1 MNTLNQK
8 VSIAEKIG
16 YSLGD
21 CSANFVFQMMMI
33 YQTKFYTDVFGLEG
47 AVAGSVMLLARIV
60 DAFVDPT
67 VGILSDRTK
76 SKWGKYRP
84 WVLWTALPFMVFYIL
99 AFYNPGIEDKG
110 LVALY
115 ATISYT
121 LLMTLYSFNNTP
133 YASLGGV
140 MTSDI
145 KERNSITSIRFVA
158 ATIAQFIVQ
167 GLTLPLV
174 SKFTGESG
182 DKGHGWLCT
191 ISLFAVIGL
200 IFLIITFFS
209 ARERITPPTNQ
220 KTDTKQDIKDV
231 FKNIPW
237 RAMFIL
243 TLFIFTTLAMWGSA
257 MNYYFENYVDASAL
271 YAFLDKIGL
280 VATEAGDGIGYS
292 ILNAFG
298 LIVSS
303 PDKAYE
309 VGFGVFNM
317 LGALVQFFGVILLS
331 SFLANRYGK
340 KRVFIICLA
349 LTALFTA
356 FFYFPNETDVET
368 MFVLNFLKSLAYA
381 PTVPLL
387 WAMIADVADH
397 SEYVNHRRATGF
409 VFAGVVFA
417 LKAGL
422 GIGSA
427 ILGFLLSGFGY
438 VSGAGTEQIDSAIQG
453 IVLSSSLIPAATFF
467 VGVIAL
473 YFYPIT
479 KEYNEHMQA
488 ELKERVAQGR
498 KKLADEMRLAMDA
511 KQWVDA
517 IQEYADITELD
528 AATLNRLIK
537 EIVVHESIDS
547 DKTRHISIE
556 IHFNLKPLPEVEQV
570 TA

>member
-1 MNTLNQK
+1 MNNMNQK
-8 VSIAEKIG
+8 ISISEKIG

-21 CSANFVFQMMMI
+21 CSANLVFQMMMI

-47 AVAGSVMLLARIV
+47 AIAGSVMLIARIV

-67 VGILSDRTK
+67 VGILSDKTQTR
-76 SKWGKYRP
+76 WGKYRP
-84 WVLWTALPFMVFYIL
+84 WILWTALPFMVFYVL
-99 AFYNPGIEDKG
+99 AFYNPGIEDKS
-110 LVALY
+110 LVAVY

-174 SKFTGESG
+174 GKFAGANG

-191 ISLFAVIGL
+191 ISLFAVIGF
-200 IFLIITFFS
+200 IFFIITFFS
-209 ARERITPPTNQ
+209 ARERITPPASQ
-220 KTDTKQDIKDV
+220 KTDTRKDIRDV
-231 FKNIPW
+231 FHSIPW

-243 TLFIFTTLAMWGSA
+243 TLFLFTTLAMWGSA
-257 MNYYFENYVDASAL
+257 MNYYFENYVDANAL
-271 YAFLDKIGL
+271 YTFLDKLGL
-280 VATEAGDGIGYS
+280 VAVEANASFSYN

-298 LIVSS
+298 LIVNS
-303 PDKAYE
+303 PEKAYE

-317 LGALVQFFGVILLS
+317 VGALVQFFGVILLS

-340 KRVFIICLA
+340 KRVFIFCLT
-349 LTALFTA
+349 LTAIFTA
-356 FFYFPNETDVET
+356 LFYFPNETDIET

-397 SEYVNHRRATGF
+397 SEYVNYRRATGF

-417 LKAGL
+417 LQAGL
-422 GIGSA
+422 GIGGA

-438 VSGAGTEQIDSAIQG
+438 VSGAGTAQTESAIHG
-453 IVLSSSLIPAATFF
+453 IILSSSLIPAATFF
-467 VGVIAL
+467 IGVIAL

-479 KEYNEHMQA
+479 KAYNEEMQA
-488 ELKERVAQGR
+488 ELTERR
-498 KKLADEMRLAMDA
+498 KQTD
-511 KQWVDA
+511 
-517 IQEYADITELD
+517 Y
-528 AATLNRLIK
+528 
-537 EIVVHESIDS
+537 
-547 DKTRHISIE
+547 
-556 IHFNLKPLPEVEQV
+556 
-570 TA
+570 

>member
-1 MNTLNQK
+1 MNNMNQK
-8 VSIAEKIG
+8 ISISEKIG

-21 CSANFVFQMMMI
+21 CSANLVFQMMMI

-47 AVAGSVMLLARIV
+47 AIAGSVMLIARIV

-67 VGILSDRTK
+67 VGILSDKTQTR
-76 SKWGKYRP
+76 WGKYRP
-84 WVLWTALPFMVFYIL
+84 WILWTALPFMVFYVL
-99 AFYNPGIEDKG
+99 AFYNPGIEDKS
-110 LVALY
+110 LVAVY

-174 SKFTGESG
+174 GKFAGANG

-191 ISLFAVIGL
+191 ISLFAAIGF
-200 IFLIITFFS
+200 IFFIITFFS
-209 ARERITPPTNQ
+209 ARERITPPASQ
-220 KTDTKQDIKDV
+220 KTDTRKDIRDV
-231 FKNIPW
+231 FHSIPW

-243 TLFIFTTLAMWGSA
+243 TLFLFTTLAMWGSA
-257 MNYYFENYVDASAL
+257 MNYYFENYVDANAL
-271 YAFLDKIGL
+271 YTFLDKLGL
-280 VATEAGDGIGYS
+280 VAVEANASFSYN

-298 LIVSS
+298 LIVNS
-303 PDKAYE
+303 PEKAYE

-317 LGALVQFFGVILLS
+317 VGALVQFFGVILLS

-340 KRVFIICLA
+340 KRVFIFCLTLTA
-349 LTALFTA
+349 IFTALF
-356 FFYFPNETDVET
+356 YFPHETDIET

-397 SEYVNHRRATGF
+397 SEYVNYRRATGF

-422 GIGSA
+422 GIGGA

-438 VSGAGTEQIDSAIQG
+438 VSGAGTAQTESAIHG
-453 IVLSSSLIPAATFF
+453 IILSSSLIPAATFF
-467 VGVIAL
+467 IGVIAL

-479 KEYNEHMQA
+479 KAYNEEMQA
-488 ELKERVAQGR
+488 ELTERR
-498 KKLADEMRLAMDA
+498 KQTD
-511 KQWVDA
+511 
-517 IQEYADITELD
+517 Y
-528 AATLNRLIK
+528 
-537 EIVVHESIDS
+537 
-547 DKTRHISIE
+547 
-556 IHFNLKPLPEVEQV
+556 
-570 TA
+570 

>member
-1 MNTLNQK
+1 
-8 VSIAEKIG
+8 
-16 YSLGD
+16 
-21 CSANFVFQMMMI
+21 
-33 YQTKFYTDVFGLEG
+33 
-47 AVAGSVMLLARIV
+47 MLIARIV

-67 VGILSDRTK
+67 VGILSDKTQTR
-76 SKWGKYRP
+76 WGKYRP
-84 WVLWTALPFMVFYIL
+84 WILWTALPFMVFYVL
-99 AFYNPGIEDKG
+99 AFYNPGIEDKS
-110 LVALY
+110 LVAVY

-174 SKFTGESG
+174 GKFAGANG

-191 ISLFAVIGL
+191 ISLFAAIGF
-200 IFLIITFFS
+200 IFFIITFFS
-209 ARERITPPTNQ
+209 ARERITPPASQ
-220 KTDTKQDIKDV
+220 KTDTRKDIRDV
-231 FKNIPW
+231 FHSIPW

-243 TLFIFTTLAMWGSA
+243 TLFLFTTLAMWGSA
-257 MNYYFENYVDASAL
+257 MNYYFENYVDANAL
-271 YAFLDKIGL
+271 YTFLDKLGL
-280 VATEAGDGIGYS
+280 VAVEANASFSYN

-298 LIVSS
+298 LIVNS
-303 PDKAYE
+303 PEKAYE

-317 LGALVQFFGVILLS
+317 VGALVQFFGVILLS

-340 KRVFIICLA
+340 KRVFIFCLT
-349 LTALFTA
+349 LTAIFTA
-356 FFYFPNETDVET
+356 LFYFPNETDIET

-397 SEYVNHRRATGF
+397 SEYVNYRRATGF

-422 GIGSA
+422 GIGGA

-438 VSGAGTEQIDSAIQG
+438 VSGAGTAQTESAIHG
-453 IVLSSSLIPAATFF
+453 IILSSSLIPAATFF
-467 VGVIAL
+467 IGVIAL

-479 KEYNEHMQA
+479 KAYNEEMQA
-488 ELKERVAQGR
+488 ELTERR
-498 KKLADEMRLAMDA
+498 KQTD
-511 KQWVDA
+511 
-517 IQEYADITELD
+517 Y
-528 AATLNRLIK
+528 
-537 EIVVHESIDS
+537 
-547 DKTRHISIE
+547 
-556 IHFNLKPLPEVEQV
+556 
-570 TA
+570 

>member
-1 MNTLNQK
+1 MNNMNQK
-8 VSIAEKIG
+8 ISISEKIG

-21 CSANFVFQMMMI
+21 CSANLVFQMMMI

-47 AVAGSVMLLARIV
+47 AIAGSVMLIARIV

-67 VGILSDRTK
+67 VGILSDKTQTR
-76 SKWGKYRP
+76 WGKYRP
-84 WVLWTALPFMVFYIL
+84 WILWTALPFMVFYVL
-99 AFYNPGIEDKG
+99 AFYNPGIEDKS
-110 LVALY
+110 LVAVY

-174 SKFTGESG
+174 GKFAGANG

-191 ISLFAVIGL
+191 ISLFAAIGF
-200 IFLIITFFS
+200 IFFIITFFS
-209 ARERITPPTNQ
+209 ARERITPPASQ
-220 KTDTKQDIKDV
+220 KTDTRKDIRDV
-231 FKNIPW
+231 FHSIPW

-243 TLFIFTTLAMWGSA
+243 TLFLFTTLAMWGSA
-257 MNYYFENYVDASAL
+257 MNYYFENYVDANAL
-271 YAFLDKIGL
+271 YTFLDKLGL
-280 VATEAGDGIGYS
+280 VAVEANASFSYN

-298 LIVSS
+298 LIVNS
-303 PDKAYE
+303 PEKAYE

-317 LGALVQFFGVILLS
+317 VGALVQFFGVILLS

-340 KRVFIICLA
+340 KRVFIFCLT
-349 LTALFTA
+349 LTAIFTA
-356 FFYFPNETDVET
+356 LFYFPNETDIET

-397 SEYVNHRRATGF
+397 SEYVNYRRATGF

-422 GIGSA
+422 GIGGA

-438 VSGAGTEQIDSAIQG
+438 VSGAGTAQTESAFHG
-453 IVLSSSLIPAATFF
+453 IILSSSLIPAATFF
-467 VGVIAL
+467 IGVIAL

-479 KEYNEHMQA
+479 KAYNEEMQA
-488 ELKERVAQGR
+488 ELTERR
-498 KKLADEMRLAMDA
+498 KQTD
-511 KQWVDA
+511 
-517 IQEYADITELD
+517 Y
-528 AATLNRLIK
+528 
-537 EIVVHESIDS
+537 
-547 DKTRHISIE
+547 
-556 IHFNLKPLPEVEQV
+556 
-570 TA
+570 

>member
-1 MNTLNQK
+1 MNNMNQK
-8 VSIAEKIG
+8 ISISEKIG

-21 CSANFVFQMMMI
+21 CSANLVFQMMMI

-47 AVAGSVMLLARIV
+47 AIAGSVMLIARIV

-67 VGILSDRTK
+67 VGILSDKTQTR
-76 SKWGKYRP
+76 WGKYRP
-84 WVLWTALPFMVFYIL
+84 WILWTALPFMVFYVL
-99 AFYNPGIEDKG
+99 AFYNLGIEDKS
-110 LVALY
+110 LVAVY

-174 SKFTGESG
+174 GKFAGANG

-191 ISLFAVIGL
+191 ISLFAAIGF
-200 IFLIITFFS
+200 IFFIITFFS
-209 ARERITPPTNQ
+209 ARERITPPASQ
-220 KTDTKQDIKDV
+220 KTDTRKDIRDV
-231 FKNIPW
+231 FHSIPW

-243 TLFIFTTLAMWGSA
+243 TLFLFTTLAMWGSA
-257 MNYYFENYVDASAL
+257 MNYYFENYVDANAL
-271 YAFLDKIGL
+271 YTFLDKLGL
-280 VATEAGDGIGYS
+280 VAVEANASFSYN

-298 LIVSS
+298 LIVNS
-303 PDKAYE
+303 PEKAYE

-317 LGALVQFFGVILLS
+317 VGALVQFFGVILLS

-340 KRVFIICLA
+340 KRVFIFCLT
-349 LTALFTA
+349 LTAIFTA
-356 FFYFPNETDVET
+356 LFYFPNETDIET

-397 SEYVNHRRATGF
+397 SEYVNYRRATGF

-422 GIGSA
+422 GIGGA

-438 VSGAGTEQIDSAIQG
+438 VSGAGTAQTESAIHG
-453 IVLSSSLIPAATFF
+453 IILSSSLIPAATFF
-467 VGVIAL
+467 IGVIAL

-479 KEYNEHMQA
+479 KAYNEEMQA
-488 ELKERVAQGR
+488 ELTERR
-498 KKLADEMRLAMDA
+498 KQTD
-511 KQWVDA
+511 
-517 IQEYADITELD
+517 Y
-528 AATLNRLIK
+528 
-537 EIVVHESIDS
+537 
-547 DKTRHISIE
+547 
-556 IHFNLKPLPEVEQV
+556 
-570 TA
+570 

>member
-1 MNTLNQK
+1 MNNMNQK
-8 VSIAEKIG
+8 ISISEKIG

-21 CSANFVFQMMMI
+21 CSANLVFQMMMI

-47 AVAGSVMLLARIV
+47 AIAGSVMLIARIV

-67 VGILSDRTK
+67 VGILSDKTQTR
-76 SKWGKYRP
+76 WGKYRP
-84 WVLWTALPFMVFYIL
+84 WILWTALPFMVFYVL
-99 AFYNPGIEDKG
+99 AFYNPGIEDKS
-110 LVALY
+110 LVAVY

-174 SKFTGESG
+174 GKFAGANG

-191 ISLFAVIGL
+191 ISLFAAIGF
-200 IFLIITFFS
+200 IFFIITFFS
-209 ARERITPPTNQ
+209 ARERITPPASQ
-220 KTDTKQDIKDV
+220 KTDTRKDIRDV
-231 FKNIPW
+231 FHSIPW

-243 TLFIFTTLAMWGSA
+243 TLFLFTTLAMWGSA
-257 MNYYFENYVDASAL
+257 MNYYFENYVDANAL
-271 YAFLDKIGL
+271 YTFLDKLGL
-280 VATEAGDGIGYS
+280 VALEANASFSYN

-298 LIVSS
+298 LIVNS
-303 PDKAYE
+303 PEKAYE

-317 LGALVQFFGVILLS
+317 VGALVQFFGVILLS

-340 KRVFIICLA
+340 KRVFIFCLT
-349 LTALFTA
+349 LTAIFTA
-356 FFYFPNETDVET
+356 LFYFPNETDIET

-397 SEYVNHRRATGF
+397 SEYVNYRRATGF

-422 GIGSA
+422 GIGGA

-438 VSGAGTEQIDSAIQG
+438 VSGAGTAQTESAIHG
-453 IVLSSSLIPAATFF
+453 IILSSSLIPAATFF
-467 VGVIAL
+467 IGVIAL

-479 KEYNEHMQA
+479 KAYNEEMQA
-488 ELKERVAQGR
+488 ELTERR
-498 KKLADEMRLAMDA
+498 KQTD
-511 KQWVDA
+511 
-517 IQEYADITELD
+517 Y
-528 AATLNRLIK
+528 
-537 EIVVHESIDS
+537 
-547 DKTRHISIE
+547 
-556 IHFNLKPLPEVEQV
+556 
-570 TA
+570 

>member
-1 MNTLNQK
+1 MNQK
-8 VSIAEKIG
+8 ISISEKIG

-47 AVAGSVMLLARIV
+47 AIAGSVMLIARIV

-67 VGILSDRTK
+67 VGILSDKTQTR
-76 SKWGKYRP
+76 WGKYRP
-84 WVLWTALPFMVFYIL
+84 WILWTALPFMVFYVL
-99 AFYNPGIEDKG
+99 AFYNPGIEDKS
-110 LVALY
+110 LVAVY

-158 ATIAQFIVQ
+158 ATVAQFVVQ

-174 SKFTGESG
+174 GKFAGADG

-191 ISLFAVIGL
+191 ISLFAVIG
-200 IFLIITFFS
+200 FVFFIITFFS
-209 ARERITPPTNQ
+209 ARERITPPASQ
-220 KTDTKQDIKDV
+220 KTDTRKDIKDV
-231 FKNIPW
+231 FRNIPW

-243 TLFIFTTLAMWGSA
+243 TLFLFTTLAMWGSA
-257 MNYYFENYVDASAL
+257 MNYYFENYVDANAL
-271 YAFLDKIGL
+271 YTFLDKLGL
-280 VATEAGDGIGYS
+280 VAVEANASLSYN

-298 LIVSS
+298 LIVNG
-303 PDKAYE
+303 PEKAYE

-317 LGALVQFFGVILLS
+317 VGALVQFFGVILLS

-340 KRVFIICLA
+340 KRVFIICLT
-349 LTALFTA
+349 LTAIFTA
-356 FFYFPNETDVET
+356 LFYFPNETDIET
-368 MFVLNFLKSLAYA
+368 MFALNFLKSLAYA

-397 SEYVNHRRATGF
+397 SEYVNYRRATGF

-422 GIGSA
+422 GIGGA

-438 VSGAGTEQIDSAIQG
+438 VSGAGTAQTESAIHG
-453 IVLSSSLIPAATFF
+453 IILSSSLIPAATFF
-467 VGVIAL
+467 IGVIAL

-479 KEYNEHMQA
+479 KAYNEKMQA
-488 ELKERVAQGR
+488 ELTERR
-498 KKLADEMRLAMDA
+498 KQTD
-511 KQWVDA
+511 
-517 IQEYADITELD
+517 Y
-528 AATLNRLIK
+528 
-537 EIVVHESIDS
+537 
-547 DKTRHISIE
+547 
-556 IHFNLKPLPEVEQV
+556 
-570 TA
+570 

>member
-1 MNTLNQK
+1 MNNMNQK
-8 VSIAEKIG
+8 ISISEKIG

-21 CSANFVFQMMMI
+21 CSANLVFQMMMI

-47 AVAGSVMLLARIV
+47 AIAGSVMLIARIV

-67 VGILSDRTK
+67 VGILSDKTQTR
-76 SKWGKYRP
+76 WGKYRP
-84 WVLWTALPFMVFYIL
+84 WILWTALPFMVFYVL
-99 AFYNPGIEDKG
+99 AFYNPGIEDKS
-110 LVALY
+110 LVAVY

-174 SKFTGESG
+174 GKFAGANG

-191 ISLFAVIGL
+191 ISLFAAIGF
-200 IFLIITFFS
+200 IFFIITFFS
-209 ARERITPPTNQ
+209 ARERITPPASQ
-220 KTDTKQDIKDV
+220 KTDTRKDIRDV
-231 FKNIPW
+231 FHSIPW

-243 TLFIFTTLAMWGSA
+243 TLFLFTTLAMWGSA
-257 MNYYFENYVDASAL
+257 MNYYFENYVDANAL
-271 YAFLDKIGL
+271 YTFLDKLGL
-280 VATEAGDGIGYS
+280 VAVEANASFSYN

-298 LIVSS
+298 LIVNS
-303 PDKAYE
+303 PEKAYE

-317 LGALVQFFGVILLS
+317 VGALVQFFGVILLS

-340 KRVFIICLA
+340 KRVFIFCLT
-349 LTALFTA
+349 LTAIFTA
-356 FFYFPNETDVET
+356 LFYFPNETDIET

-397 SEYVNHRRATGF
+397 SEYVNYRRATGF

-422 GIGSA
+422 GIGGA
-427 ILGFLLSGFGY
+427 ILGFLLSDFGY
-438 VSGAGTEQIDSAIQG
+438 VSGAGTAQTESAIHG
-453 IVLSSSLIPAATFF
+453 IILSSSLIPAATFF
-467 VGVIAL
+467 IGVIAL

-479 KEYNEHMQA
+479 KAYNEEMQA
-488 ELKERVAQGR
+488 ELTERR
-498 KKLADEMRLAMDA
+498 KQTD
-511 KQWVDA
+511 
-517 IQEYADITELD
+517 Y
-528 AATLNRLIK
+528 
-537 EIVVHESIDS
+537 
-547 DKTRHISIE
+547 
-556 IHFNLKPLPEVEQV
+556 
-570 TA
+570 

>member
-1 MNTLNQK
+1 MNQK
-8 VSIAEKIG
+8 ISISEKIG

-21 CSANFVFQMMMI
+21 CSANLVFQMMMI

-47 AVAGSVMLLARIV
+47 AIAGSVMLIARIV

-67 VGILSDRTK
+67 VGILSDKTQTR
-76 SKWGKYRP
+76 WGKYRP
-84 WVLWTALPFMVFYIL
+84 WILWTALPFMVFYVL
-99 AFYNPGIEDKG
+99 AFYNPGIEDKS
-110 LVALY
+110 LVAVY

-158 ATIAQFIVQ
+158 ATVAQFVVQ

-174 SKFTGESG
+174 GKFAGADG

-191 ISLFAVIGL
+191 ISLFAVIG
-200 IFLIITFFS
+200 FVFFIITFFS
-209 ARERITPPTNQ
+209 ARERITPPASQ
-220 KTDTKQDIKDV
+220 KTDTRKDIKDV
-231 FKNIPW
+231 FRNIPW

-243 TLFIFTTLAMWGSA
+243 TLFLFTTLAMWGSA
-257 MNYYFENYVDASAL
+257 MNYYFENYVDANAL
-271 YAFLDKIGL
+271 YTFLDKLGL
-280 VATEAGDGIGYS
+280 VAVEANASLSYN

-298 LIVSS
+298 LIVNG
-303 PDKAYE
+303 PEKAYE

-317 LGALVQFFGVILLS
+317 VGALVQFFGVILLS

-340 KRVFIICLA
+340 KRVFIICLT
-349 LTALFTA
+349 LTAIFTA
-356 FFYFPNETDVET
+356 QFYFPNETDIET
-368 MFVLNFLKSLAYA
+368 MFALNFLKSLAYA

-397 SEYVNHRRATGF
+397 SEYVNYRRATGF

-422 GIGSA
+422 GIGGA

-438 VSGAGTEQIDSAIQG
+438 VSGAGTAQTESAIHG
-453 IVLSSSLIPAATFF
+453 IILSSSLIPAATFF
-467 VGVIAL
+467 IGVIAL

-479 KEYNEHMQA
+479 KAYNEKMQA
-488 ELKERVAQGR
+488 ELTERR
-498 KKLADEMRLAMDA
+498 KQTD
-511 KQWVDA
+511 
-517 IQEYADITELD
+517 Y
-528 AATLNRLIK
+528 
-537 EIVVHESIDS
+537 
-547 DKTRHISIE
+547 
-556 IHFNLKPLPEVEQV
+556 
-570 TA
+570 

>member
-1 MNTLNQK
+1 MNNMNQK
-8 VSIAEKIG
+8 ISISEKIG

-21 CSANFVFQMMMI
+21 CSANLVFQMMMI

-47 AVAGSVMLLARIV
+47 AIAGSVMLIARIV

-67 VGILSDRTK
+67 VGILSDKTQTR
-76 SKWGKYRP
+76 WGKYRP
-84 WVLWTALPFMVFYIL
+84 WILWTALPFMVFYVL
-99 AFYNPGIEDKG
+99 AFYNPGIEDKS
-110 LVALY
+110 LVAVY

-174 SKFTGESG
+174 GKFAGANG

-191 ISLFAVIGL
+191 ISLFAVIGF
-200 IFLIITFFS
+200 IFFIITFFS
-209 ARERITPPTNQ
+209 ARERITPSASQ
-220 KTDTKQDIKDV
+220 KTDTRKDIRDV
-231 FKNIPW
+231 FHSIPW

-243 TLFIFTTLAMWGSA
+243 TLFLFTTLAMWGSA
-257 MNYYFENYVDASAL
+257 MNYYFENYVDANAL
-271 YAFLDKIGL
+271 YTFLDKLGL
-280 VATEAGDGIGYS
+280 VAVEANASFSYN

-298 LIVSS
+298 LIVNS
-303 PDKAYE
+303 PEKAYE

-317 LGALVQFFGVILLS
+317 VGALVQFFGVILLS

-340 KRVFIICLA
+340 KRVFIFCLT
-349 LTALFTA
+349 LTAIFTA
-356 FFYFPNETDVET
+356 LFYFPNETDIET

-397 SEYVNHRRATGF
+397 SEYVNYRRATGF

-422 GIGSA
+422 GIGGA

-438 VSGAGTEQIDSAIQG
+438 VSGAGTAQTESAIHG
-453 IVLSSSLIPAATFF
+453 IILSSSLIPAATFF
-467 VGVIAL
+467 IGVIAL

-479 KEYNEHMQA
+479 KAYNEEMQA
-488 ELKERVAQGR
+488 ELTERR
-498 KKLADEMRLAMDA
+498 KQTD
-511 KQWVDA
+511 
-517 IQEYADITELD
+517 Y
-528 AATLNRLIK
+528 
-537 EIVVHESIDS
+537 
-547 DKTRHISIE
+547 
-556 IHFNLKPLPEVEQV
+556 
-570 TA
+570 

>member
-1 MNTLNQK
+1 MNQK
-8 VSIAEKIG
+8 ISISEKIG

-21 CSANFVFQMMMI
+21 CSANLVFQMMMI

-47 AVAGSVMLLARIV
+47 AIAGSVMLIARIV

-67 VGILSDRTK
+67 VGILSDKTQTR
-76 SKWGKYRP
+76 WGKYRP
-84 WVLWTALPFMVFYIL
+84 WILWTALPFMVFYVL
-99 AFYNPGIEDKG
+99 AFYNPGIEDKS
-110 LVALY
+110 LVAVY

-158 ATIAQFIVQ
+158 ATVAQFVVQ

-174 SKFTGESG
+174 GKFAGADG

-191 ISLFAVIGL
+191 ISLFAVIG
-200 IFLIITFFS
+200 FVFFIITFFS
-209 ARERITPPTNQ
+209 ARERITPPASQ
-220 KTDTKQDIKDV
+220 KTDTRKDIKDV
-231 FKNIPW
+231 FRNIPW

-243 TLFIFTTLAMWGSA
+243 TLFLFTTLVMWGSA
-257 MNYYFENYVDASAL
+257 MNYYFENYVDANAL
-271 YAFLDKIGL
+271 YTFLDKLGL
-280 VATEAGDGIGYS
+280 VAVEANASLSYN

-298 LIVSS
+298 LIVNG
-303 PDKAYE
+303 PEKAYE

-317 LGALVQFFGVILLS
+317 VGALVQFFGVILLS

-340 KRVFIICLA
+340 KRVFIICLT
-349 LTALFTA
+349 LTAIFTA
-356 FFYFPNETDVET
+356 LFYFPNETDIET
-368 MFVLNFLKSLAYA
+368 MFALNFLKSLAYA

-397 SEYVNHRRATGF
+397 SEYVNYRRATGF

-422 GIGSA
+422 GIGGA

-438 VSGAGTEQIDSAIQG
+438 VSGAGTAQTESAIHG
-453 IVLSSSLIPAATFF
+453 IILSSSLIPAATFF
-467 VGVIAL
+467 IGVIAL

-479 KEYNEHMQA
+479 KAYNEKMQA
-488 ELKERVAQGR
+488 ELTERR
-498 KKLADEMRLAMDA
+498 KQTD
-511 KQWVDA
+511 
-517 IQEYADITELD
+517 Y
-528 AATLNRLIK
+528 
-537 EIVVHESIDS
+537 
-547 DKTRHISIE
+547 
-556 IHFNLKPLPEVEQV
+556 
-570 TA
+570 

>member
-1 MNTLNQK
+1 MNNMNQK
-8 VSIAEKIG
+8 ISISEKIG

-21 CSANFVFQMMMI
+21 CSANLVFQMMMI

-47 AVAGSVMLLARIV
+47 AIAGSVMLIARIV

-67 VGILSDRTK
+67 VGILSDKTQTR
-76 SKWGKYRP
+76 WGKYRP
-84 WVLWTALPFMVFYIL
+84 WILWTALPFMVFYVL
-99 AFYNPGIEDKG
+99 AFYNPGIEDKS
-110 LVALY
+110 LVAVY

-174 SKFTGESG
+174 GKFAGANG

-191 ISLFAVIGL
+191 ISLFAVIGF
-200 IFLIITFFS
+200 IFFIITFFS
-209 ARERITPPTNQ
+209 ARERITPPASQ
-220 KTDTKQDIKDV
+220 KTDTRKDIRDV
-231 FKNIPW
+231 FHSIPW

-243 TLFIFTTLAMWGSA
+243 TLFLFTTLAMWGSA
-257 MNYYFENYVDASAL
+257 MNYYFENYVDANAL
-271 YAFLDKIGL
+271 YTFLDKLGL
-280 VATEAGDGIGYS
+280 VAVEANASFSYN

-298 LIVSS
+298 LIVNS
-303 PDKAYE
+303 PEKAYE

-317 LGALVQFFGVILLS
+317 VGALVQFFGVILLS

-340 KRVFIICLA
+340 KRVFIFCLT
-349 LTALFTA
+349 LTAIFTA
-356 FFYFPNETDVET
+356 LFYFPNETDIET

-397 SEYVNHRRATGF
+397 SEYVNYRRATGF

-417 LKAGL
+417 LKTGL
-422 GIGSA
+422 GIGGA

-438 VSGAGTEQIDSAIQG
+438 VSGAGTAQTESAIHG
-453 IVLSSSLIPAATFF
+453 IILSSSLIPAATFF
-467 VGVIAL
+467 IGVIAL

-479 KEYNEHMQA
+479 KAYNEEMQA
-488 ELKERVAQGR
+488 ELTERR
-498 KKLADEMRLAMDA
+498 KQTD
-511 KQWVDA
+511 
-517 IQEYADITELD
+517 Y
-528 AATLNRLIK
+528 
-537 EIVVHESIDS
+537 
-547 DKTRHISIE
+547 
-556 IHFNLKPLPEVEQV
+556 
-570 TA
+570 

>member
-1 MNTLNQK
+1 MNNMNQK
-8 VSIAEKIG
+8 VSMAEKIG

-21 CSANFVFQMMMI
+21 CSANLVFQMMMI

-47 AVAGSVMLLARIV
+47 AVAGSVMLIARIV

-67 VGILSDRTK
+67 VGLLSDRTQTR
-76 SKWGKYRP
+76 WGKYRP
-84 WVLWTALPFMVFYIL
+84 WVLWTALPFMLFYVL

-110 LVALY
+110 LVAVY

-158 ATIAQFIVQ
+158 ATIAQFVVQ

-174 SKFTGESG
+174 SKFAGPEG

-191 ISLFAVIGL
+191 ISLFAIIG
-200 IFLIITFFS
+200 FVFFIITFFS
-209 ARERITPPTNQ
+209 ARERITPPSGQ
-220 KTDTKQDIKDV
+220 KTDTVKDIKDV
-231 FKNIPW
+231 FRSIPW

-243 TLFIFTTLAMWGSA
+243 TLFLFTTLAMWGSA
-257 MNYYFENYVDASAL
+257 MNYYFENYVDADAL
-271 YAFLDKIGL
+271 YSFLDKLGL
-280 VATEAGDGIGYS
+280 ATTQAGTGLGYS
-292 ILNAFG
+292 LLNAFG

-331 SFLANRYGK
+331 GFLANRYGK

-349 LTALFTA
+349 LTAAFTA
-356 FFYFPNETDVET
+356 MFYFPNETDIET
-368 MFVLNFLKSLAYA
+368 MFFLNFLKSLAYA

-397 SEYVNHRRATGF
+397 SEYVNYRRATGF

-422 GIGSA
+422 GIGGA

-438 VSGAGTEQIDSAIQG
+438 VSGAGTVQTESAIHG

-473 YFYPIT
+473 CFYPIT
-479 KEYNEHMQA
+479 KTYNERMQA
-488 ELKERVAQGR
+488 ELTERR
-498 KKLADEMRLAMDA
+498 MKND
-511 KQWVDA
+511 
-517 IQEYADITELD
+517 Y
-528 AATLNRLIK
+528 
-537 EIVVHESIDS
+537 
-547 DKTRHISIE
+547 
-556 IHFNLKPLPEVEQV
+556 
-570 TA
+570 

>member
-1 MNTLNQK
+1 MNNMNQK
-8 VSIAEKIG
+8 ISISEKIG

-21 CSANFVFQMMMI
+21 CSANLVFQMMMI

-47 AVAGSVMLLARIV
+47 AIAGSVMLIARIV

-67 VGILSDRTK
+67 VGILSDKTQTR
-76 SKWGKYRP
+76 WGKSRP
-84 WVLWTALPFMVFYIL
+84 WILWTALPFMVFYVL
-99 AFYNPGIEDKG
+99 AFYNPGIEDKS
-110 LVALY
+110 LVAVY

-174 SKFTGESG
+174 GKFAGANG

-191 ISLFAVIGL
+191 ISLFAVIGF
-200 IFLIITFFS
+200 IFFIITFFS
-209 ARERITPPTNQ
+209 ARERITPPASQ
-220 KTDTKQDIKDV
+220 KTDTRKDIRDV
-231 FKNIPW
+231 FHSIPW

-243 TLFIFTTLAMWGSA
+243 TLFLFTTLAMWGSA
-257 MNYYFENYVDASAL
+257 MNYYFENYVDANAL
-271 YAFLDKIGL
+271 YTFLDKLGL
-280 VATEAGDGIGYS
+280 VAVEANASFSYN

-298 LIVSS
+298 LIVNS
-303 PDKAYE
+303 PEKAYE

-317 LGALVQFFGVILLS
+317 VGALVQFFGVILLS

-340 KRVFIICLA
+340 KRVFIFCLT
-349 LTALFTA
+349 LTAIFTA
-356 FFYFPNETDVET
+356 LFYFPNETDIET

-397 SEYVNHRRATGF
+397 SEYVNYRRATGF

-422 GIGSA
+422 GIGGA

-438 VSGAGTEQIDSAIQG
+438 VSGAGTAQTESAIHG
-453 IVLSSSLIPAATFF
+453 IILSSSLIPAATFF
-467 VGVIAL
+467 IGVIAL

-479 KEYNEHMQA
+479 KAYNEEMQA
-488 ELKERVAQGR
+488 ELTERR
-498 KKLADEMRLAMDA
+498 KQTD
-511 KQWVDA
+511 
-517 IQEYADITELD
+517 Y
-528 AATLNRLIK
+528 
-537 EIVVHESIDS
+537 
-547 DKTRHISIE
+547 
-556 IHFNLKPLPEVEQV
+556 
-570 TA
+570 

>member
-1 MNTLNQK
+1 MNNMNQK
-8 VSIAEKIG
+8 ISISEKIG

-21 CSANFVFQMMMI
+21 CSANLVFQMMMI

-47 AVAGSVMLLARIV
+47 AIAGSVMLIARIV

-67 VGILSDRTK
+67 VGILSDKTQTR
-76 SKWGKYRP
+76 WGKYRP
-84 WVLWTALPFMVFYIL
+84 WILWTALPFMVFYVL
-99 AFYNPGIEDKG
+99 AFYNPGIEDKS
-110 LVALY
+110 LVAVY

-174 SKFTGESG
+174 GKFAGANG

-191 ISLFAVIGL
+191 ISLFAVIGF
-200 IFLIITFFS
+200 IFFIITFFS
-209 ARERITPPTNQ
+209 ARERITPPASQ
-220 KTDTKQDIKDV
+220 KTDTRKDIRDV
-231 FKNIPW
+231 FHSIPW

-243 TLFIFTTLAMWGSA
+243 TLFLFTTLAMWGSA
-257 MNYYFENYVDASAL
+257 MNYYFENYVDANAL
-271 YAFLDKIGL
+271 YTFLDKLGL
-280 VATEAGDGIGYS
+280 VAVEANASFSYN

-298 LIVSS
+298 LIVNS
-303 PDKAYE
+303 PEKAYE

-317 LGALVQFFGVILLS
+317 VGALVQFFGVILLS

-340 KRVFIICLA
+340 KRVFIFCLT
-349 LTALFTA
+349 LTAIFTA
-356 FFYFPNETDVET
+356 LFYFPNETDIET

-397 SEYVNHRRATGF
+397 SEYVNYRRATGF

-422 GIGSA
+422 GIGGA

-438 VSGAGTEQIDSAIQG
+438 VSGAGTAQTESAIHG
-453 IVLSSSLIPAATFF
+453 IILSSSLIPAATFF
-467 VGVIAL
+467 IGVIAV

-479 KEYNEHMQA
+479 KAYNEEMQA
-488 ELKERVAQGR
+488 ELTERR
-498 KKLADEMRLAMDA
+498 KQTD
-511 KQWVDA
+511 
-517 IQEYADITELD
+517 Y
-528 AATLNRLIK
+528 
-537 EIVVHESIDS
+537 
-547 DKTRHISIE
+547 
-556 IHFNLKPLPEVEQV
+556 
-570 TA
+570 

>member
-1 MNTLNQK
+1 MNQK
-8 VSIAEKIG
+8 ISISEKIG

-21 CSANFVFQMMMI
+21 CSANLVFQMMMI

-47 AVAGSVMLLARIV
+47 AIAGSVMLIARIV

-67 VGILSDRTK
+67 VGILSDKTQTR
-76 SKWGKYRP
+76 WGKYRP
-84 WVLWTALPFMVFYIL
+84 WILWTALPFMVFYVL
-99 AFYNPGIEDKG
+99 AFYNPGIEDKS
-110 LVALY
+110 LVAVY

-158 ATIAQFIVQ
+158 ATVAQFVVQ

-174 SKFTGESG
+174 GKFAGADG

-191 ISLFAVIGL
+191 ISLFAVIG
-200 IFLIITFFS
+200 FVFFIITFFS
-209 ARERITPPTNQ
+209 ARERITPPASQ
-220 KTDTKQDIKDV
+220 KTDTRKDIKDV
-231 FKNIPW
+231 FRNIPW

-243 TLFIFTTLAMWGSA
+243 TLFLFTTLAMWGSA
-257 MNYYFENYVDASAL
+257 MNYYFENYVDANAL
-271 YAFLDKIGL
+271 YTFLDKLGL
-280 VATEAGDGIGYS
+280 VAVEANASLSYN

-298 LIVSS
+298 LIVNG
-303 PDKAYE
+303 PEKAYE

-317 LGALVQFFGVILLS
+317 VGALVQFFGVILLS

-340 KRVFIICLA
+340 KRVFIICLT
-349 LTALFTA
+349 LTAIFTA
-356 FFYFPNETDVET
+356 LFYFPNETDIET
-368 MFVLNFLKSLAYA
+368 MFALNFLKSLAYA

-397 SEYVNHRRATGF
+397 SEYVNYRRATGF

-422 GIGSA
+422 GIGGA

-438 VSGAGTEQIDSAIQG
+438 VSGAGTAQTESAIHG
-453 IVLSSSLIPAATFF
+453 IILSSSLIPAATFSI
-467 VGVIAL
+467 GVIAL

-479 KEYNEHMQA
+479 KAYNEKMQA
-488 ELKERVAQGR
+488 ELTERR
-498 KKLADEMRLAMDA
+498 KQTD
-511 KQWVDA
+511 
-517 IQEYADITELD
+517 Y
-528 AATLNRLIK
+528 
-537 EIVVHESIDS
+537 
-547 DKTRHISIE
+547 
-556 IHFNLKPLPEVEQV
+556 
-570 TA
+570 

>member
-1 MNTLNQK
+1 MNNMNQK
-8 VSIAEKIG
+8 ISISEKIG

-21 CSANFVFQMMMI
+21 CSANLVFQMMMI

-47 AVAGSVMLLARIV
+47 AIAGSVMLIARIV

-67 VGILSDRTK
+67 VGILSDKTQTR
-76 SKWGKYRP
+76 WGKYRP
-84 WVLWTALPFMVFYIL
+84 WILWTALPFMVFYVL
-99 AFYNPGIEDKG
+99 AFYNPGIEDKS
-110 LVALY
+110 LVAVY

-174 SKFTGESG
+174 GKFAGANG

-191 ISLFAVIGL
+191 ISLFAVIGF
-200 IFLIITFFS
+200 IFFIITFFS
-209 ARERITPPTNQ
+209 ARERITPPASQ
-220 KTDTKQDIKDV
+220 KTDTRKDIRDV
-231 FKNIPW
+231 FHSIPW

-243 TLFIFTTLAMWGSA
+243 TLFLFTTLAMWGSA
-257 MNYYFENYVDASAL
+257 MNYYFENYVDANAL
-271 YAFLDKIGL
+271 YTFLDKLGL
-280 VATEAGDGIGYS
+280 VAVEANASFSYN

-298 LIVSS
+298 LIVNS
-303 PDKAYE
+303 PEKAYE

-317 LGALVQFFGVILLS
+317 VGALVQFFGVILLS

-340 KRVFIICLA
+340 KRVFIFCLT
-349 LTALFTA
+349 LTAIFTA
-356 FFYFPNETDVET
+356 LFYFPNETDIET

-397 SEYVNHRRATGF
+397 SEYVNYRRATGF

-422 GIGSA
+422 GIGGA

-438 VSGAGTEQIDSAIQG
+438 VSGAGTAQTESAIHG
-453 IVLSSSLIPAATFF
+453 IILSSSLIPAATFF
-467 VGVIAL
+467 IGVIAL

-479 KEYNEHMQA
+479 KAHNEEMQA
-488 ELKERVAQGR
+488 ELTERR
-498 KKLADEMRLAMDA
+498 KQTD
-511 KQWVDA
+511 
-517 IQEYADITELD
+517 Y
-528 AATLNRLIK
+528 
-537 EIVVHESIDS
+537 
-547 DKTRHISIE
+547 
-556 IHFNLKPLPEVEQV
+556 
-570 TA
+570 

>member
-1 MNTLNQK
+1 MNNINQK
-8 VSIAEKIG
+8 ISISEKIG

-21 CSANFVFQMMMI
+21 CSANLVFQMMMI

-47 AVAGSVMLLARIV
+47 AIAGSVMLIARIV

-67 VGILSDRTK
+67 VGILSDKTQTR
-76 SKWGKYRP
+76 WGKYRP
-84 WVLWTALPFMVFYIL
+84 WILWTALPFMVFYVL
-99 AFYNPGIEDKG
+99 AFYNPGIEDKS
-110 LVALY
+110 LVAVY

-158 ATIAQFIVQ
+158 ATVAQFVVQ

-174 SKFTGESG
+174 GKFAGADG

-191 ISLFAVIGL
+191 ISLFAVIG
-200 IFLIITFFS
+200 FVFFIITFFS
-209 ARERITPPTNQ
+209 ARERITPPASQ
-220 KTDTKQDIKDV
+220 KTDTRKDIKDV
-231 FKNIPW
+231 FRNIPW

-243 TLFIFTTLAMWGSA
+243 TLFLFTTLAMWGSA
-257 MNYYFENYVDASAL
+257 MNYYFENYVDANAL
-271 YAFLDKIGL
+271 YTFLDKLGL
-280 VATEAGDGIGYS
+280 VAVEANASLSYN

-298 LIVSS
+298 LIVNG
-303 PDKAYE
+303 PEKAYE

-317 LGALVQFFGVILLS
+317 VGALVQFFGVILLS

-340 KRVFIICLA
+340 KRVFIICLT
-349 LTALFTA
+349 LTAIFTA
-356 FFYFPNETDVET
+356 LFYFPNETDIKT
-368 MFVLNFLKSLAYA
+368 MFALNFLKSLAYA

-397 SEYVNHRRATGF
+397 SEYVNYRRATGF

-422 GIGSA
+422 GIGGA

-438 VSGAGTEQIDSAIQG
+438 VSGAGTAQTESAIHG
-453 IVLSSSLIPAATFF
+453 IILSSSLIPAATFF
-467 VGVIAL
+467 IGVIAL

-479 KEYNEHMQA
+479 KAYNEKMQA
-488 ELKERVAQGR
+488 ELTERR
-498 KKLADEMRLAMDA
+498 KQTD
-511 KQWVDA
+511 
-517 IQEYADITELD
+517 Y
-528 AATLNRLIK
+528 
-537 EIVVHESIDS
+537 
-547 DKTRHISIE
+547 
-556 IHFNLKPLPEVEQV
+556 
-570 TA
+570 

>member
-1 MNTLNQK
+1 MNTLSQK
-8 VSIAEKIG
+8 VSMAEKIG

-21 CSANFVFQMMMI
+21 CSANLVFQMMMI

-47 AVAGSVMLLARIV
+47 AVAGSVMLIARIV

-67 VGILSDRTK
+67 VGILSDRTQ

-84 WVLWTALPFMVFYIL
+84 WILWTALPFMVFYVL

-110 LVALY
+110 LVAVY

-140 MTSDI
+140 MSSDI
-145 KERNSITSIRFVA
+145 KERTSITSVRFVA
-158 ATIAQFIVQ
+158 ATVAQFVVQ

-174 SKFTGESG
+174 SKFAAGG

-200 IFLIITFFS
+200 VFLVITFFS
-209 ARERITPPTNQ
+209 SRERITPPANQ
-220 KTDTKQDIKDV
+220 KTDTRKDIKDV
-231 FKNIPW
+231 FKSVPW

-257 MNYYFENYVDASAL
+257 MNYYFENYVDSNAL
-271 YAFLDKIGL
+271 YAFLDKLGL
-280 VATEAGDGIGYS
+280 VATEPGSGVGYT

-298 LIVSS
+298 LIVTS
-303 PDKAYE
+303 PETSYE

-317 LGALVQFFGVILLS
+317 LGALVQFFGVIFLS
-331 SFLANRYGK
+331 GFLANRYGK
-340 KRVFIICLA
+340 KQVFIICLA

-397 SEYVNHRRATGF
+397 SEYINYRRATGF

-422 GIGSA
+422 GIGGA

-438 VSGAGTEQIDSAIQG
+438 ISGTGATQTDSAIRG
-453 IVLSSSLIPAATFF
+453 IVLSSSLIPAAIFF
-467 VGVIAL
+467 IGVIAL
-473 YFYPIT
+473 FFYPIT
-479 KEYNEHMQA
+479 KKFNEEMQT
-488 ELKERVAQGR
+488 ELTNRR
-498 KKLADEMRLAMDA
+498 KKAD
-511 KQWVDA
+511 
-517 IQEYADITELD
+517 Y
-528 AATLNRLIK
+528 
-537 EIVVHESIDS
+537 
-547 DKTRHISIE
+547 
-556 IHFNLKPLPEVEQV
+556 
-570 TA
+570 

>member
-1 MNTLNQK
+1 MNQK
-8 VSIAEKIG
+8 ISISEKIG

-21 CSANFVFQMMMI
+21 CSANLVFQMMMI

-47 AVAGSVMLLARIV
+47 AIAGSVMLIARIV

-67 VGILSDRTK
+67 VGILSDKTQTR
-76 SKWGKYRP
+76 WGKYRP
-84 WVLWTALPFMVFYIL
+84 WILWTALPFMVFYVL
-99 AFYNPGIEDKG
+99 AFYNPGIEDKS
-110 LVALY
+110 LVAVY

-158 ATIAQFIVQ
+158 ATVAQFVVQ

-174 SKFTGESG
+174 GKFAGADG

-191 ISLFAVIGL
+191 ISLFAVIG
-200 IFLIITFFS
+200 FVFFIITFFS
-209 ARERITPPTNQ
+209 ARERITPPASQ
-220 KTDTKQDIKDV
+220 KTDTRKDIKDV
-231 FKNIPW
+231 FRNIPW

-243 TLFIFTTLAMWGSA
+243 TLFLFTTLAMWGSA
-257 MNYYFENYVDASAL
+257 MNYYFENYVDANAL
-271 YAFLDKIGL
+271 YTFLDKLGL
-280 VATEAGDGIGYS
+280 VAVEANASLSYN

-298 LIVSS
+298 LIVNG
-303 PDKAYE
+303 PEKAYE

-317 LGALVQFFGVILLS
+317 VGALVQFFGVILLS

-340 KRVFIICLA
+340 KRVFIICLT
-349 LTALFTA
+349 LTAIFTA
-356 FFYFPNETDVET
+356 LFYFPNETDIET
-368 MFVLNFLKSLAYA
+368 MFALNFLKSLAYA

-397 SEYVNHRRATGF
+397 SEYVNYRRATGF

-422 GIGSA
+422 GIGGA

-438 VSGAGTEQIDSAIQG
+438 VSGAGTAQTESAIHG
-453 IVLSSSLIPAATFF
+453 IILSSSLIPAATFF
-467 VGVIAL
+467 IGVIAL

-479 KEYNEHMQA
+479 KAYNEEMQA
-488 ELKERVAQGR
+488 ELTERR
-498 KKLADEMRLAMDA
+498 KQTD
-511 KQWVDA
+511 
-517 IQEYADITELD
+517 Y
-528 AATLNRLIK
+528 
-537 EIVVHESIDS
+537 
-547 DKTRHISIE
+547 
-556 IHFNLKPLPEVEQV
+556 
-570 TA
+570 

>member
-1 MNTLNQK
+1 MDNMNQK
-8 VSIAEKIG
+8 ISISEKIG

-21 CSANFVFQMMMI
+21 CSANLVFQMMMI

-47 AVAGSVMLLARIV
+47 AIAGSVMLIARIV

-67 VGILSDRTK
+67 VGILSDKTQTR
-76 SKWGKYRP
+76 WGKYRP
-84 WVLWTALPFMVFYIL
+84 WILWTALPFMVFYVL
-99 AFYNPGIEDKG
+99 AFYNPGIEDKS
-110 LVALY
+110 LVAVY

-174 SKFTGESG
+174 GKFAGANG

-191 ISLFAVIGL
+191 ISLFAAIGF
-200 IFLIITFFS
+200 IFFIITFFS
-209 ARERITPPTNQ
+209 ARERITPPASQ
-220 KTDTKQDIKDV
+220 KTDTRKDIRDV
-231 FKNIPW
+231 FHSIPW

-243 TLFIFTTLAMWGSA
+243 TLFLFTTLAMWGSA
-257 MNYYFENYVDASAL
+257 MNYYFENYVDANAL
-271 YAFLDKIGL
+271 YTFLDKLGL
-280 VATEAGDGIGYS
+280 VAVEANASFSYN

-298 LIVSS
+298 LIVNS
-303 PDKAYE
+303 PEKAYE

-317 LGALVQFFGVILLS
+317 VGALVQFFGVILLS

-340 KRVFIICLA
+340 KRVFIFCLT
-349 LTALFTA
+349 LTAIFTA
-356 FFYFPNETDVET
+356 LFYFPNETDIET

-397 SEYVNHRRATGF
+397 SEYVNYRRATGF

-422 GIGSA
+422 GIGGA

-438 VSGAGTEQIDSAIQG
+438 VSGAGTAQTESAIHG
-453 IVLSSSLIPAATFF
+453 IILSSSLIPAATFF
-467 VGVIAL
+467 IGVIAL

-479 KEYNEHMQA
+479 KAYNEEMQA
-488 ELKERVAQGR
+488 ELTERR
-498 KKLADEMRLAMDA
+498 KQTD
-511 KQWVDA
+511 
-517 IQEYADITELD
+517 Y
-528 AATLNRLIK
+528 
-537 EIVVHESIDS
+537 
-547 DKTRHISIE
+547 
-556 IHFNLKPLPEVEQV
+556 
-570 TA
+570 

>member
-1 MNTLNQK
+1 MNNMNQK
-8 VSIAEKIG
+8 ISISEKIG

-21 CSANFVFQMMMI
+21 CSANLVFQMMMI

-47 AVAGSVMLLARIV
+47 AIAGSVMLIARIV

-67 VGILSDRTK
+67 VGILSDKTQTR
-76 SKWGKYRP
+76 WGKYRP
-84 WVLWTALPFMVFYIL
+84 WILWTALPFMVFYVL
-99 AFYNPGIEDKG
+99 AFYNPGIEDKS
-110 LVALY
+110 LVAVY

-174 SKFTGESG
+174 GKFAGANG

-191 ISLFAVIGL
+191 ISLFAAIGF
-200 IFLIITFFS
+200 IFFIITFFS
-209 ARERITPPTNQ
+209 ARERITPPASQ
-220 KTDTKQDIKDV
+220 KTDTRKDIRDV
-231 FKNIPW
+231 FHSIPW

-243 TLFIFTTLAMWGSA
+243 TLFLFTTLAMWGSA
-257 MNYYFENYVDASAL
+257 MNYYFENYVDANAL
-271 YAFLDKIGL
+271 YTFLDKLGL
-280 VATEAGDGIGYS
+280 VAVEANVSFSYN

-298 LIVSS
+298 LIVNS
-303 PDKAYE
+303 PEKAYE

-317 LGALVQFFGVILLS
+317 VGALVQFFGVILLS

-340 KRVFIICLA
+340 KRVFIFCLT
-349 LTALFTA
+349 LTAIFTA
-356 FFYFPNETDVET
+356 LFYFPNETDIET

-397 SEYVNHRRATGF
+397 SEYVNYRRATGF

-422 GIGSA
+422 GIGGA

-438 VSGAGTEQIDSAIQG
+438 VSGAGTAQTESAIHG
-453 IVLSSSLIPAATFF
+453 IILSSSLIPAATFF
-467 VGVIAL
+467 IGVIAL

-479 KEYNEHMQA
+479 KAYNEEMQA
-488 ELKERVAQGR
+488 ELTERR
-498 KKLADEMRLAMDA
+498 KQTD
-511 KQWVDA
+511 
-517 IQEYADITELD
+517 Y
-528 AATLNRLIK
+528 
-537 EIVVHESIDS
+537 
-547 DKTRHISIE
+547 
-556 IHFNLKPLPEVEQV
+556 
-570 TA
+570 

>member
-1 MNTLNQK
+1 M
-8 VSIAEKIG
+8 AEKIG

-21 CSANFVFQMMMI
+21 CSANLVFQMMMI

-47 AVAGSVMLLARIV
+47 AIAGTVMLVARIV

-76 SKWGKYRP
+76 TRWGKYRP

-115 ATISYT
+115 ATVSYT

-140 MTSDI
+140 MSSDI
-145 KERNSITSIRFVA
+145 RERTSITSVRFVA
-158 ATIAQFIVQ
+158 ATIAQFVVQ

-174 SKFTGESG
+174 SKFSDGG

-191 ISLFAVIGL
+191 IGLFACIGFA
-200 IFLIITFFS
+200 FLVITFFS
-209 ARERITPPTNQ
+209 AKERITPPAGQ
-220 KTDTKQDIKDV
+220 KTDTRKDIKDV
-231 FKNIPW
+231 FSNIPW

-257 MNYYFENYVDASAL
+257 MNYYFENYVDAGAL
-271 YAFLDKIGL
+271 YAFLDKLGL
-280 VATEAGDGIGYS
+280 VATEAGDGISYTL
-292 ILNAFG
+292 LNAFG
-298 LIVSS
+298 LVVSS
-303 PDKAYE
+303 SDKAYE

-317 LGALVQFFGVILLS
+317 LGALVQFFGVIFLS
-331 SFLANRYGK
+331 GFLANRYGK
-340 KRVFIICLA
+340 KSVFIVCLA
-349 LTALFTA
+349 LTALFTGM
-356 FFYFPNETDVET
+356 FCFPGKKDVET

-387 WAMIADVADH
+387 WAMIADVADY
-397 SEYVNHRRATGF
+397 SEYINYRRATGF

-422 GIGSA
+422 GIGGA

-438 VSGAGTEQIDSAIQG
+438 VSGAGVHQSDTAIRG
-453 IVLSSSLIPAATFF
+453 ILLSSSLIPAATFF
-467 VGVIAL
+467 VGVITL

-479 KEYNEHMQA
+479 KKFNEKMQA
-488 ELKERVAQGR
+488 ELTERR
-498 KKLADEMRLAMDA
+498 NK
-511 KQWVDA
+511 
-517 IQEYADITELD
+517 
-528 AATLNRLIK
+528 
-537 EIVVHESIDS
+537 S
-547 DKTRHISIE
+547 DY
-556 IHFNLKPLPEVEQV
+556 
-570 TA
+570 

>member
-1 MNTLNQK
+1 MNNMNQK
-8 VSIAEKIG
+8 ISISEKIG

-21 CSANFVFQMMMI
+21 CSANLVFQMMMI

-47 AVAGSVMLLARIV
+47 AIAGSVMLIARIV

-67 VGILSDRTK
+67 VGILSDKTQTR
-76 SKWGKYRP
+76 WGKYRP
-84 WVLWTALPFMVFYIL
+84 WILWTALPFMVFYVL
-99 AFYNPGIEDKG
+99 AFYNPGIEDKS
-110 LVALY
+110 LVAVY

-174 SKFTGESG
+174 GKFAGANG

-191 ISLFAVIGL
+191 ISLFAAIGF
-200 IFLIITFFS
+200 IFFIITFFS
-209 ARERITPPTNQ
+209 ARERITPPASQ
-220 KTDTKQDIKDV
+220 KTDTRKDIRDV
-231 FKNIPW
+231 FHSIPW

-243 TLFIFTTLAMWGSA
+243 TLFLFTTLAMWGSA
-257 MNYYFENYVDASAL
+257 MNYYFENYVDANAL
-271 YAFLDKIGL
+271 YTFLDKLGL
-280 VATEAGDGIGYS
+280 VAVEANASFSYN

-298 LIVSS
+298 LIVNS
-303 PDKAYE
+303 PEKAYE

-317 LGALVQFFGVILLS
+317 VGALVQFFGVILLS

-340 KRVFIICLA
+340 KRVFIFCLT
-349 LTALFTA
+349 LTAIFTA
-356 FFYFPNETDVET
+356 LFYFPNETDIET

-397 SEYVNHRRATGF
+397 SEYVNYRRATGF

-422 GIGSA
+422 GIGGA

-438 VSGAGTEQIDSAIQG
+438 VSGAGTAQTESAIHG
-453 IVLSSSLIPAATFF
+453 IILSSSLIPAATFF
-467 VGVIAL
+467 IGVIAL

-479 KEYNEHMQA
+479 KAYNEEMQA
-488 ELKERVAQGR
+488 ELTERR
-498 KKLADEMRLAMDA
+498 KQTD
-511 KQWVDA
+511 
-517 IQEYADITELD
+517 Y
-528 AATLNRLIK
+528 
-537 EIVVHESIDS
+537 
-547 DKTRHISIE
+547 
-556 IHFNLKPLPEVEQV
+556 
-570 TA
+570 

>member
-1 MNTLNQK
+1 MNNMNQK
-8 VSIAEKIG
+8 ISISEKIG

-21 CSANFVFQMMMI
+21 CSANLVFQMMMI

-47 AVAGSVMLLARIV
+47 AIAGSVMLIARIV

-67 VGILSDRTK
+67 VGILSDKTQTR
-76 SKWGKYRP
+76 WGKYRP
-84 WVLWTALPFMVFYIL
+84 WILWTALPFMVFYVL
-99 AFYNPGIEDKG
+99 AFYNPGIEDKS
-110 LVALY
+110 LVAVY

-174 SKFTGESG
+174 GKFAGANG

-191 ISLFAVIGL
+191 ISLFAVIGF
-200 IFLIITFFS
+200 IFFIITFFS
-209 ARERITPPTNQ
+209 ARERITPPASQ
-220 KTDTKQDIKDV
+220 KTDTRKDIRDV
-231 FKNIPW
+231 FHSIPW

-243 TLFIFTTLAMWGSA
+243 TLFLFTTLAMWGSA
-257 MNYYFENYVDASAL
+257 MNYYFENYVDANAL
-271 YAFLDKIGL
+271 YTFLDKLGL
-280 VATEAGDGIGYS
+280 VAVEANASFSYNR
-292 ILNAFG
+292 LNAFG
-298 LIVSS
+298 LIVNS
-303 PDKAYE
+303 PEKAYE

-317 LGALVQFFGVILLS
+317 VGALVQFFGVILLS

-340 KRVFIICLA
+340 KRVFIFCLT
-349 LTALFTA
+349 LTAIFTA
-356 FFYFPNETDVET
+356 LFYFPNETDIET

-397 SEYVNHRRATGF
+397 SEYVNYRRATGF

-422 GIGSA
+422 GIGGA

-438 VSGAGTEQIDSAIQG
+438 VSGAGTAQTESAIHG
-453 IVLSSSLIPAATFF
+453 IILSSSLIPAATFF
-467 VGVIAL
+467 IGVIAL

-479 KEYNEHMQA
+479 KAYNEEMQA
-488 ELKERVAQGR
+488 ELTERR
-498 KKLADEMRLAMDA
+498 KQTD
-511 KQWVDA
+511 
-517 IQEYADITELD
+517 Y
-528 AATLNRLIK
+528 
-537 EIVVHESIDS
+537 
-547 DKTRHISIE
+547 
-556 IHFNLKPLPEVEQV
+556 
-570 TA
+570 